1 MEILRRAFACELKEI
16 NEQDRTIL
24 FVASTEE
31 QDRCG
36 DIIRVAGW
44 KFDAYDRN
52 PVFLWAHDSSSLPI
66 GKCVARQIDSLRLLM
81 RMQFATIA
89 ENPLAEQTFRLY
101 KGGFLSAVS
110 VGFKP
115 LKRSP
120 IHPEDRWGDLGWEF
134 IEQELLEVSGVP
146 VPANSSAL
154 QLMMKGLDAGG
165 VSTINRT
172 LGDVE
177 EMQIGISVT
186 RSEFEAL
193 QKYGDGPAAWL
204 SNIESLKALT
214 DHLRGLVEEKKLG
227 KGKQA
232 ELSDIA
238 DTMDKKY
245 KALATACDDLVE
257 KCRDRLQK
265 MLDDMMMPEEE
276 EEPKAAIV
284 PFNAETFL
292 KALNAE
298 MDLRNEPLGINL
310 EVLLG
315 AIQDI
320 MKS

>member
-16 NEQDRTIL
+16 NEQDRTIR

-66 GKCVARQIDSLRLLM
+66 GKCVERKTDGARLLM
-81 RMQFATIA
+81 KFQFATA
-89 ENPLAEQTFRLY
+89 EENPLAEQVFRLY

-154 QLMMKGLDAGG
+154 QLMMKGLDSSERHVALHLLEN
-165 VSTINRT
+165 T
-172 LGDVE
+172 E
-177 EMQIGISVT
+177 EFAVGISL
-186 RSEFEAL
+186 SKAEHDAF

-214 DHLRGLVEEKKLG
+214 DHLRSVVEEKKLG
-227 KGKQA
+227 KGKRA
-232 ELSDIA
+232 ELTDIA
-238 DTMDKKY
+238 ETMDKKY
-245 KALATACDDLVE
+245 KALASACDDLVE

-276 EEPKAAIV
+276 EEPKAIV
-284 PFNAETFL
+284 PFSAETFI

-298 MDLRNEPLGINL
+298 MDLRNEHLGINL